1 MAVSAPIILAENIL
15 ELGTPTATDTDSDA
29 AYSVLHLTDRRTY
42 TYWLGASAGTKY
54 VTIDCGTAVA
64 ADTLAIIG
72 HNLYTANATVSVE
85 HSDDNVTWAEV
96 LAGFTPTSDHAFM
109 KTFTTATKRYR
120 RLKIVTASIAAKIAV
135 VFLGARVTFPRTWSH
150 PSRGSFDPL
159 PEKVVASSVRSKAGN
174 LLGSVLQYASIT
186 MTMEIEF
193 LTDTWIAGTFR
204 TLWDT
209 YLSQLYPVFVS
220 WDPGDHPTEV
230 LFGKIPDD
238 FELSRPWTQNA
249 YRSLSLEFE
258 GVKE

>member
-1 MAVSAPIILAENIL
+1 MAVSAPIILAQNIL
-15 ELGTPTATDTDSDA
+15 ELGTPTATDTDADT

-54 VTIDCGTAVA
+54 VTIDCGTPVP
-64 ADTLAIIG
+64 ADALGIIG
-72 HNLYTANATVSVE
+72 HNLYTATATVSVE
-85 HSDDNVTWAEV
+85 WSADGVSWTEA
-96 LAGFTPTSDHAFM
+96 LAGFTPTSDKAFL
-109 KTFTTATKRYR
+109 KTFTAATKRYW

-135 VFLGARVTFPRTWSH
+135 VFLGSRVTFPRTWSH
-150 PSRGSFDPL
+150 PSRGAFDPL
-159 PEKVVASSVRSKAGN
+159 PEKIVASSVRSKAGN
-174 LLGSVLQYASIT
+174 LLGSVLQYASIS
-186 MTMEIEF
+186 MTMEIEL
-193 LTDTWIAGTFR
+193 LTDTWISGTFR

-220 WDPGDHPTEV
+220 WDPGDHPAEV